1 MGLLGRRDEEF
12 TTFVAQ
18 HGDALLRAAHFLTGD
33 PWAAEDLVQLALTKT
48 YLAWPSARGKVSYA
62 YARQALLSAHTD
74 TWRGRRWRE
83 DTTAPEDLP
92 AHPPTDV
99 AAGVAA
105 WADPAHA
112 VTERDAVDQA
122 LRRLTPRERAVI
134 VLRYLEDLTEKDTA
148 ALLNVSVGTVKTLHS
163 RALSKLRAD
172 PASAQTTDDPPS
184 PLGAA
189 VAAHSPAAKGTEPL
203 GGPELTIGRA
213 VGLSRFVSR
222 ATRKDSSC
230 VDQ

>member
-48 YLAWPSARGKVSYA
+48 YLAWPAAQGKVSYA

-74 TWRGRRWRE
+74 TWRRRRWRE

-92 AHPPTDV
+92 AHPPAGA
-99 AAGVAA
+99 AAGAPT
-105 WADPAHA
+105 WADPAHTVA
-112 VTERDAVDQA
+112 DHDAVDQA

-148 ALLNVSVGTVKTLHS
+148 ALLNVSIGTVKALHS
-163 RALSKLRAD
+163 RALAKLRAD
-172 PASAQTTDDPPS
+172 PASAQMSDEPPS

-189 VAAHSPAAKGTEPL
+189 VAAHSPVGKSAEPL
-203 GGPELTIGRA
+203 GSAELTTGR
-213 VGLSRFVSR
+213 GLGISRFVSR